1 MNKKSFHK
9 YMLKEENNSNLLALL
24 KKQTNIQKK
33 RNRWVPLI
41 DFVLQKGM
49 NLSRKKRQEIIFSF

>member
-33 RNRWVPLI
+33 EKSVGSI
-41 DFVLQKGM
+41 DRFCATKGYEFV
-49 NLSRKKRQEIIFSF
+49 

>member
-1 MNKKSFHK
+1 MNKKSFHQ

-49 NLSRKKRQEIIFSF
+49 NLSRKRRQEIIFSF

>member
-49 NLSRKKRQEIIFSF
+49 NLSRKRRQEIIFSF

>member
-1 MNKKSFHK
+1 
-9 YMLKEENNSNLLALL
+9 MLKEENNSNLLALL

-49 NLSRKKRQEIIFSF
+49 NLSRKRRQEIIFSF

>member
-9 YMLKEENNSNLLALL
+9 YMLKEENNCNLLALL

-49 NLSRKKRQEIIFSF
+49 NLSRKRRQEIIFSF

>member
-9 YMLKEENNSNLLALL
+9 YMLKEENNSNLLALS

-49 NLSRKKRQEIIFSF
+49 NLSRKRRQEIIFSF